1 MLDER
6 IREGWDRLM
15 RPVGRALA
23 QGRIDPNAITLIG
36 LGIQVLVALKILEG
50 ELAMAGL
57 LAIAAALADTL
68 DGAVAKARGLT
79 TKFGALLDSSVDRLS
94 DALFF
99 IPVAW
104 LYGVS
109 PRGPET
115 DHPWV
120 AALALTALVASYLV
134 SYVKARA
141 QGLGYD
147 CRVGLVER
155 AERAILMIV
164 GLLFS
169 ALLPLILAVLTAF
182 SIVTFVQRLL
192 HVRSQMKSAA

>member
-115 DHPWV
+115 DHSWV
-120 AALALTALVASYLV
+120 AALALMALVASYLV